1 MNKTNI
7 FIPEKCKVG
16 FNTRKDTFTGKLGYV
31 IYYKDKEWKQEK
43 SWESWRQVDE
53 TEITE
58 ELKQKCL
65 NEYNA
70 TYCRW
75 GNQPIDSYD
84 NISPH
89 YKLKVSNESVSPIEF
104 DNTPM
109 EGFVLNKKV
118 GGHSS
123 GWNHR
128 QAKARVYHPLGF
140 EFEISFENVLYLLE
154 HTNFIVGKGIE
165 GKCILGWEGKN
176 IVLIPENSSDYQEMM
191 KFTSNQSKKSIKLK
205 DLKVGHKYLTKQNEE
220 WIYLGQY
227 NEYGYCNLGN
237 DEKYTTLQFVPKV
250 RNKVHL
256 FYDVNRKYGHYI
268 EKTTCTT
275 IIQELEEV
283 DITSY
288 LEEVSKMSKY
298 VGVVELIPYEV
309 DKSEYTNYYPNRY
322 YYKKQNR
329 YIRIDNVHQ
338 STRYGKPNDDNCLHQ
353 SQFDNLDKLYKF
365 KIKLQNG
372 NII

>member
-16 FNTRKDTFTGKLGYV
+16 FNTRKDTFTGKLGFC

-104 DNTPM
+104 DNIPM

-118 GGHSS
+118 GGNNS

-191 KFTSNQSKKSIKLK
+191 KFTSNQSKKFIKLK
-205 DLKVGHKYLTKQNEE
+205 DLQVGYKYLTKQNEE

-237 DEKYTTLQFVPKV
+237 DEKYTTLQFTPKA
-250 RNKVHL
+250 RNKIHL
-256 FYDVNRKYGHYI
+256 FYDVNRSYSKYI
-268 EKTTCTT
+268 EKATCTT

-283 DITSY
+283 DITFY

-298 VGVVELIPYEV
+298 VGVSELIPYEV
-309 DKSEYTNYYPNRY
+309 DKSDYTMYSNKH
-322 YYKKQNR
+322 YYKKQDK
-329 YIRIDNVHQ
+329 YIKINNVYPSKWGYNSNENHL
-338 STRYGKPNDDNCLHQ
+338 SQ